1 MAATRLIALHI
12 RSGKNIKQCL
22 KDSTNY
28 ILNPEKNE
36 KGEYVSSYECE
47 ARTAAEEFLLSHRQ
61 YEHITGKKQKR
72 AVVAYQIR
80 QSFKP
85 GEITAEEANR
95 VGYELAM
102 SWTKGKYAFIVSTHV
117 DKAHIHNHIIYNSVS
132 LDCERKFKDF
142 FLSARALQKVS
153 DRICLAHG
161 LSVIEP
167 KSYRERNTQNPYAGK
182 SSQRI
187 KLCQAI
193 ERVLEEKPKNFREF
207 VKLLEAEGYAYK
219 SGKHA
224 AFRKSGAKRYIRLD
238 SLPQGYREQEIL
250 EKLESTII
258 EKNEKKK
265 QYRQSE
271 NSLSMLI
278 DIQEK
283 LRSGK
288 GAGYERWAKVFNLKQ
303 MVNTMEFLKENH
315 LESLEELTER
325 TSEVTE
331 QYHICRDTIRQCD
344 DRLKEIGEMKKQI
357 VSYVKTRE
365 IYQRYRKS
373 GHSKKFLEEHREEI
387 AIHMAAK
394 KFFDE
399 SGLKKLPKVK
409 ELSAEYGE
417 VLEKKREAYKNYR
430 TYQEEMKKYQIAEKT
445 VKTILEKDTEDTR
458 TERETASAER

>member
-1 MAATRLIALHI
+1 MVVFMPVFRV
-12 RSGKNIKQCL
+12 
-22 KDSTNY
+22 
-28 ILNPEKNE
+28 EKNQNYTTMCNHHLRDQKLSL
-36 KGEYVSSYECE
+36 KGKG
-47 ARTAAEEFLLSHRQ
+47 LLSMLLSLPDTWNYSVRGLAAIVPDGVDGVMTALKELEQLGYLERHQLRAANGRL
-61 YEHITGKKQKR
+61 GK
-72 AVVAYQIR
+72 V
-80 QSFKP
+80 
-85 GEITAEEANR
+85 E
-95 VGYELAM
+95 
-102 SWTKGKYAFIVSTHV
+102 YAFIVSTHV

-187 KLCQAI
+187 KLCQTI

-258 EKNEKKK
+258 AESEKKK

-325 TSEVTE
+325 TREVTE
-331 QYHICRDTIRQCD
+331 QYHTSRDTIRQCD

-373 GHSKKFLEEHREEI
+373 GRSKKFLEKHREEI

-409 ELSAEYGE
+409 ELSVEYTE

-430 TYQEEMKKYQIAEKT
+430 TYQEEMKTYQIAEKT

>member
-12 RSGKNIKQCL
+12 RSGKNRKQCL
-22 KDSTNY
+22 KDSINY
-28 ILNPEKNE
+28 ILNSEKNE
-36 KGEYVSSYECE
+36 KGEYVSSYECDPK
-47 ARTAAEEFLLSHRQ
+47 TASEEFLLSYRQ

-85 GEITAEEANR
+85 GEITPEEANR

-153 DRICLAHG
+153 DRLCLAHG

-167 KSYRERNTQNPYAGK
+167 KVYRERKERNPYGK

-187 KLCQAI
+187 ELCHAI
-193 ERVLEEKPKNFREF
+193 DRALAKEPKNFQAF
-207 VKLLEAEGYAYK
+207 VKLLKAEGYDYK
-219 SGKHA
+219 KGKHA
-224 AFRKSGAKRYIRLD
+224 AFRKAGAKRYIRLD
-238 SLPQGYREQEIL
+238 SLPQGYREEEIL
-250 EKLESTII
+250 EKLEGAII
-258 EKNEKKK
+258 ADSKKK
-265 QYRQSE
+265 QRYDQSE

-283 LRSGK
+283 LQSGK

-325 TSEVTE
+325 TREVTE
-331 QYHICRDTIRQCD
+331 QYHTCRDTIRQCD

-373 GHSKKFLEEHREEI
+373 GRSKKFLEEYREEI